1 MFSMN
6 AYQKRYILTSLLLAL
21 GAGSLSSCRLFGC
34 EKFEKY
40 EVQIR
45 GMDASVRAFGANDQP
60 VYRGTND
67 TLHVDSVAR
76 WWVVFDADRRT
87 TVMEQGSWHFFSE
100 AKACEPP
107 GNLEFTQQQLRAFRI
122 VALQPLPPV
131 YPNAGGDVSNLFVVD
146 KNQNTYTSS
155 SAFFQANGLTDL
167 LNYDKM
173 VRFDFIGAPAPGS
186 ITQFEAKFVVDADTF
201 RCRTPFIR
209 F

>member
-1 MFSMN
+1 MK
-6 AYQKRYILTSLLLAL
+6 QLKPIVVLCLLAL
-21 GAGSLSSCRLFGC
+21 SASSLSSCRLFGC

-45 GMDASVRAFGANDQP
+45 GMEASVRAFGANDRP
-60 VYRGTND
+60 IYRGTND
-67 TLHVDSVAR
+67 TLVLDSVAR

-87 TVMEQGSWHFFSE
+87 TVMEQGSWHFIPT

-107 GNLEFTQQQLRAFRI
+107 GNLQFTQQQLRAYRI
-122 VALQPLPPV
+122 IALQPLPPV

-155 SAFFQANGLTDL
+155 SAFFQANGLADL
-167 LNYDKM
+167 LNYDKT
-173 VRFDFIGAPAPGS
+173 VRFDFVGVPAQGS
-186 ITQFEAKFVVDADTF
+186 ITQFEAEFVVDADTF